1 MNVNNNYNTVF
12 KLSSEL
18 IENYQ
23 VIHIE
28 GKLIYGNTQAAK
40 KELVENIRRCNGY
53 ILNLDKVEY
62 IDSTG
67 LGAIMNFAKTITKDN
82 KKMILVIQDTFIKEI
97 LSISKF
103 DMIFYIVPTI
113 EKALKDFKEGFKTE
127 LELNAY

>member
-40 KELVENIRRCNGY
+40 KELVENIRSCNGY

>member
-1 MNVNNNYNTVF
+1 MNANNNDNMVF
-12 KLSSEL
+12 KLFSEL

-40 KELVENIRRCNGY
+40 KELVENIRSCNGY
-53 ILNLDKVEY
+53 ILNLDKLEY

-103 DMIFYIVPTI
+103 DMIFYIVPTM
-113 EKALKDFKEGFKTE
+113 ERALKDFKEGFKTE